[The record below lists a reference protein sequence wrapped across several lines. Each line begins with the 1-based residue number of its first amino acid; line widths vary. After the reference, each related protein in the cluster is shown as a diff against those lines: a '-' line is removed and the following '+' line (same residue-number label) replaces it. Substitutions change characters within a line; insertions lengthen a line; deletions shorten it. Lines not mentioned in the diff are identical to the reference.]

1 MRFENLIAL
10 GAFAPTALVHGACLP
25 IDADHPGAR
34 AVLSRETLL
43 APLAFFQNLLKINV
57 QAQAEQIRLSL
68 NGSTL
73 QLTLGETRCT
83 LNGEE
88 RFLPVAPRTERG
100 LLSLPAVSVAR
111 LLGVSAREFNRLAVF
126 ADEAACSALA
136 DDPAAQS
143 ELLAAVFGKYN
154 AAYFTAD
161 DFSKARSAWRAD
173 LCGTRKSNDPAT
185 PGMTR
190 LLELRD
196 EDSEAL
202 RAQMNRGPEI
212 PILFGDTPPTESRD
226 LEWQYNQIL
235 RMAQPYGT
243 YGCRGY
249 RSPELLADIVFA
261 LDWMH
266 DHMYGANV
274 LSDSSFRSYKLF
286 NWWEW
291 YVGGACPMMDTVM
304 IVEPELSREQVA
316 KYVLPMQFIR
326 TQMRIGTEPSMFMS
340 QILPLTAM
348 ALLTDDRATLQAMFI
363 ATEKLLEIHHEGS
376 CMRDDWC
383 CMTHNFP
390 YNVCYGVCNLERV
403 GKLLQILGASPL
415 AFPCADAYH
424 LMYMARYTFAPVVY
438 RGQGLNMM
446 NGRYMQE
453 SASRIARQVLGPL
466 RYLFGLF
473 GEQEDLELFS
483 IIRRNASPEVI
494 EGLIAHYEQ
503 NMTLAQY
510 RQINVSAEHTQSP
523 KTHIGSYAAYRKA
536 LLSPEFDSNPYTLGY
551 MWHTG
556 DSCVQFRRDY
566 CFALRMSSRRLGG
579 YESINSAN
587 GNAWYTGDG
596 MLYLY
601 TPGKA
606 QYDSDWWRGTD
617 MYHMP
622 GVTADTQARQDV
634 SIRYGH
640 EYKNERDFVGGV
652 DLDGQFLTTAMDF
665 RSFHNETDSGLRD
678 DGYGQGLPVHHCT
691 LCGEKAWF
699 FMDRAVAALGCGI
712 CAQDGY
718 PVHTTVDNRLL
729 ACPPD
734 HVRIDGRPLNAQEA
748 EQRFPA
754 VRTLHIPGVGG
765 YFFPASTPLTVRLS
779 EKPEGVFLTCWID
792 HGVSPQ
798 SAEYTY
804 IVLPRAS
811 AEETAAYAA
820 HPGMEILANTPDL
833 QAVRESESGLTGYVF
848 HKPGRL
854 DGISAQTP
862 LILMTHT
869 EKGTLSLSAC
879 DPTQLQAQIAF
890 SMEKPLSVLQSD
902 PAITRNTEN
911 GQTQFRIDCSNA
923 HGKGFRLSGNIL

>member
-57 QAQAEQIRLSL
+57 QAQAGQIRLSL

-173 LCGTRKSNDPAT
+173 LCGTRESNDPAT

-363 ATEKLLEIHHEGS
+363 ATE
-376 CMRDDWC
+376 
-383 CMTHNFP
+383 
-390 YNVCYGVCNLERV
+390 
-403 GKLLQILGASPL
+403 
-415 AFPCADAYH
+415 
-424 LMYMARYTFAPVVY
+424 
-438 RGQGLNMM
+438 
-446 NGRYMQE
+446 
-453 SASRIARQVLGPL
+453 
-466 RYLFGLF
+466 
-473 GEQEDLELFS
+473 
-483 IIRRNASPEVI
+483 
-494 EGLIAHYEQ
+494 
-503 NMTLAQY
+503 
-510 RQINVSAEHTQSP
+510 
-523 KTHIGSYAAYRKA
+523 
-536 LLSPEFDSNPYTLGY
+536 
-551 MWHTG
+551 
-556 DSCVQFRRDY
+556 
-566 CFALRMSSRRLGG
+566 
-579 YESINSAN
+579 
-587 GNAWYTGDG
+587 
-596 MLYLY
+596 
-601 TPGKA
+601 
-606 QYDSDWWRGTD
+606 
-617 MYHMP
+617 
-622 GVTADTQARQDV
+622 
-634 SIRYGH
+634 
-640 EYKNERDFVGGV
+640 
-652 DLDGQFLTTAMDF
+652 
-665 RSFHNETDSGLRD
+665 
-678 DGYGQGLPVHHCT
+678 
-691 LCGEKAWF
+691 
-699 FMDRAVAALGCGI
+699 
-712 CAQDGY
+712 
-718 PVHTTVDNRLL
+718 
-729 ACPPD
+729 
-734 HVRIDGRPLNAQEA
+734 
-748 EQRFPA
+748 
-754 VRTLHIPGVGG
+754 
-765 YFFPASTPLTVRLS
+765 
-779 EKPEGVFLTCWID
+779 
-792 HGVSPQ
+792 
-798 SAEYTY
+798 
-804 IVLPRAS
+804 
-811 AEETAAYAA
+811 
-820 HPGMEILANTPDL
+820 
-833 QAVRESESGLTGYVF
+833 
-848 HKPGRL
+848 
-854 DGISAQTP
+854 
-862 LILMTHT
+862 
-869 EKGTLSLSAC
+869 
-879 DPTQLQAQIAF
+879 
-890 SMEKPLSVLQSD
+890 
-902 PAITRNTEN
+902 
-911 GQTQFRIDCSNA
+911 
-923 HGKGFRLSGNIL
+923 

>member
-1 MRFENLIAL
+1 MRLDHLIAL
-10 GAFAPTALVHGACLP
+10 GAFAPNALAGGVHTPL
-25 IDADHPGAR
+25 DANHPGAR
-34 AVLSRETLL
+34 AVLSGGTLL
-43 APLAFFQNLLKINV
+43 APLAFFQNLLKIDV
-57 QAQAEQIRLSL
+57 QPADRQVSLSL
-68 NGSTL
+68 GGRSL
-73 QLTLGETRCT
+73 QLTEDKSRCTLDGETR
-83 LNGEE
+83 L
-88 RFLPVAPRTERG
+88 LPAAPRKERG
-100 LLSLPAVSVAR
+100 LLYLPAVSVAR
-111 LLGVSAREFNRLAVF
+111 LLGVSACEFNRLAVF
-126 ADEAACSALA
+126 ADEATCSALSA
-136 DDPAAQS
+136 DPSAQA

-154 AAYFTAD
+154 AAYFTAN
-161 DFSKARSAWRAD
+161 DFSKARSAWRAN
-173 LCGTRKSNDPAT
+173 LCGTKESNDPAT
-185 PGMTR
+185 PGMAR

-202 RAQMNRGPEI
+202 RAQMNRGANV
-212 PILFGDTPPTESRD
+212 PILFGDAPPTESRD

-403 GKLLQILGASPL
+403 GKLLQILGATPL

-473 GEQEDLELFS
+473 GEQEDHELFS
-483 IIRRNASPEVI
+483 IIHRNASPEVI

-503 NMTLAQY
+503 DMTLAQY

-523 KTHIGSYAAYRKA
+523 KTHIGSYATYRKA
-536 LLSPEFDSNPYTLGY
+536 LLSPEFDSSPYTLGY
-551 MWHTG
+551 MWRTG

-566 CFALRMSSRRLGG
+566 SFPTRRSSDL
-579 YESINSAN
+579 I
-587 GNAWYTGDG
+587 
-596 MLYLY
+596 
-601 TPGKA
+601 
-606 QYDSDWWRGTD
+606 
-617 MYHMP
+617 
-622 GVTADTQARQDV
+622 TASR
-634 SIRYGH
+634 
-640 EYKNERDFVGGV
+640 
-652 DLDGQFLTTAMDF
+652 
-665 RSFHNETDSGLRD
+665 
-678 DGYGQGLPVHHCT
+678 C
-691 LCGEKAWF
+691 
-699 FMDRAVAALGCGI
+699 
-712 CAQDGY
+712 
-718 PVHTTVDNRLL
+718 
-729 ACPPD
+729 ACPPAALAAMKASTAPMET
-734 HVRIDGRPLNAQEA
+734 HGIPATACSTSIRPEKRSTIWTGGA
-748 EQRFPA
+748 ERTCTICPA
-754 VRTLHIPGVGG
+754 LRPTRRRVRT
-765 YFFPASTPLTVRLS
+765 FPSAMVTNTKTSATS
-779 EKPEGVFLTCWID
+779 SAAWI
-792 HGVSPQ
+792 
-798 SAEYTY
+798 
-804 IVLPRAS
+804 
-811 AEETAAYAA
+811 
-820 HPGMEILANTPDL
+820 
-833 QAVRESESGLTGYVF
+833 
-848 HKPGRL
+848 
-854 DGISAQTP
+854 
-862 LILMTHT
+862 
-869 EKGTLSLSAC
+869 
-879 DPTQLQAQIAF
+879 
-890 SMEKPLSVLQSD
+890 
-902 PAITRNTEN
+902 
-911 GQTQFRIDCSNA
+911 
-923 HGKGFRLSGNIL
+923 